1 MKYNKKLLICLPSFN
16 RSELLKVQLNKLIK
30 CKERTNIDLDI
41 YVINNG
47 SNDNT
52 RDLLAE
58 YSKDEISIVHNSKNK
73 NWGDLISQIVV
84 FIRKKVNAYDY
95 FWILSD
101 DDFIFEKGLA
111 DYFNKINLDS
121 GNNLLYVL
129 KSIKISHNCEKTIRP
144 QIVENIDKN
153 IFEIVNDL
161 FLISSV
167 IYPIKD
173 IFNEFD
179 YFYEKFKNND
189 YAHLSFI
196 LSAIKM
202 NKKISIS
209 NEILFTENNR
219 FIFNNDLYQC
229 FYVDRNLILKELDCL
244 LNVNKSKKY
253 IINSVNFFVM
263 KSILWHY
270 LDEINNRDSKVKKII
285 FSSIKDFNFN
295 FKSLIIFILY
305 FFTSTMK
312 KYNIFYI
319 LILKKLKKEKQY
331 RKMNKLFVDRNK
343 NLEKYNI

>member
-16 RSELLKVQLNKLIK
+16 RAELLKVQLDKLIK
-30 CKERTNIDLDI
+30 CKKITNIDLDI

-52 RDLLAE
+52 RNLLAE
-58 YSKDEISIVHNSKNK
+58 YNKDEISIVHNSKNK
-73 NWGDLISQIVV
+73 NWGDLIFQISV

-111 DYFNKINLDS
+111 DYLNEINLDS
-121 GNNLLYVL
+121 GHNLLYVL
-129 KSIKISHNCEKTIRP
+129 RSIKISHDCQKITRP
-144 QIVENIDKN
+144 QTIENIDNN
-153 IFEIVNDL
+153 IYEVVNDL

-179 YFYEKFKNND
+179 HFYERYKNND
-189 YAHLSFI
+189 YAHLTFI
-196 LSAIKM
+196 LSALKM
-202 NKKISIS
+202 NKKLSIS

-229 FYVDRNLILKELDCL
+229 FYVDRNLILKELDRL
-244 LNVNKSKKY
+244 LNINESKKY
-253 IINSVNFFVM
+253 IISTVNFFVT

-270 LDEINNRDSKVKKII
+270 LDEINSRDSKVKKII

-295 FKSLIIFILY
+295 FRSLIIFIIY
-305 FFTSTMK
+305 FLTLTMK
-312 KYNIFYI
+312 KYNIFYF
-319 LILKKLKKEKQY
+319 LILRKIKKEKQS